1 MPKKTLDRETQL
13 RMESALRDLMT
24 LYPSTDNPILRAKI
38 RSKVKRTMDEFDV
51 MPFGYR
57 GLPEYMKE

>member
-1 MPKKTLDRETQL
+1 
-13 RMESALRDLMT
+13 MESELRDLMT
-24 LYPSTDNPILRAKI
+24 MYPSIANPILRAKV

-51 MPFGYR
+51 MPYGYR